1 MRPGAFRLPFAAACL
16 IAASVFSPDV
26 SAAPRAGFFA
36 GARPLGFGHHSM
48 LGLGARPA
56 FGLRALGR
64 RTGLGG
70 SAPALFGRY
79 DAFGR
84 DRAGSGRYGR
94 GFGFGGGFL
103 GAGYFGGCC
112 GAEGG
117 VAAIEERIKPEWPTS
132 IGIPPSP
139 VLPPAIYVI
148 GGERRKASATRRT
161 TRRPGAAKGAFSP
174 GASAPRL
181 ASGARFIPVPN
192 GR

>member
-16 IAASVFSPDV
+16 IAASAFSPDV
-26 SAAPRAGFFA
+26 SAAPRAGFSA
-36 GARPLGFGHHSM
+36 GVRPVGFGHHSTV
-48 LGLGARPA
+48 GFGGRPA
-56 FGLRALGR
+56 FGLRAFGP
-64 RTGLGG
+64 RTGWAG
-70 SAPALFGRY
+70 SAPARFGRY

-84 DRAGSGRYGR
+84 HRAGFGRYGR
-94 GFGFGGGFL
+94 GFGFGGGVFGSAFL
-103 GAGYFGGCC
+103 GGCC

-148 GGERRKASATRRT
+148 GGERRNASLARRT
-161 TRRPGAAKGAFSP
+161 TRRSAAAKGAFSA
-174 GASAPRL
+174 GAAAPRL
-181 ASGARFIPVPN
+181 ASGARFIPIPN